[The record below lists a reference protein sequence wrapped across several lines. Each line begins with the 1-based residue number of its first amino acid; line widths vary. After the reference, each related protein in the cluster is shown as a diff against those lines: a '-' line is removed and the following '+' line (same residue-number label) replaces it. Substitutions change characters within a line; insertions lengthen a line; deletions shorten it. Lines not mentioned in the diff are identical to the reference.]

1 MKRIIWIILAAC
13 WMFTTT
19 GCVFNTTGE
28 TEVGVRTRKFSLTG
42 KGVEDKAYAPGSTY
56 IFLPFIND
64 WHTFDTKLQN
74 LEMVFEQ
81 ARGDRRSRDNLLFK
95 TTDINQLINTMG
107 VKSLAGKK

>member
-1 MKRIIWIILAAC
+1 
-13 WMFTTT
+13 MFTTT
-19 GCVFNTTGE
+19 GCVFYTTGE

-42 KGVEDKAYAPGSTY
+42 KGLEDKAYAPGSTY

-81 ARGDRRSRDNLLFK
+81 ARGIAAAVTICFLRPSMA
-95 TTDINQLINTMG
+95 TTSAWT
-107 VKSLAGKK
+107 